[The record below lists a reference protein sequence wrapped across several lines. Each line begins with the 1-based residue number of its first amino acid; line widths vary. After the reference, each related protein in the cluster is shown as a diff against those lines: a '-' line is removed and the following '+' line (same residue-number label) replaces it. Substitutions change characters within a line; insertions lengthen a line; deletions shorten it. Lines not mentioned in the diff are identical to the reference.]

1 MSVRQLDGAVGACLH
16 TCEHGFKPHMS
27 SAAGI
32 LREGNPEPRAGTLL
46 RSILAASDCGAA
58 RIGLLSAVPQLQTTS
73 ADRTTVIAPISPT
86 LSAQQLGLGVWPV
99 LFMGHSS
106 AIINESCS
114 GESCVSSSSSSIYSQ
129 PIRPSAL
136 ESSSSRSQTG
146 EDSTVPASYNR
157 SLWRNESTGAEHIQT
172 RTAAEA
178 ARNQVIVVR

>member
-106 AIINESCS
+106 AMNLARGVLRQFQFKFNLLSTNKTICS
-114 GESCVSSSSSSIYSQ
+114 RKQQQQKPDWRRFNSSSKLQQISV
-129 PIRPSAL
+129 AK
-136 ESSSSRSQTG
+136 
-146 EDSTVPASYNR
+146 
-157 SLWRNESTGAEHIQT
+157 
-172 RTAAEA
+172 
-178 ARNQVIVVR
+178 

>member
-106 AIINESCS
+106 AMNLAR
-114 GESCVSSSSSSIYSQ
+114 GVLRQ
-129 PIRPSAL
+129 FQFKFNL
-136 ESSSSRSQTG
+136 L
-146 EDSTVPASYNR
+146 STNK
-157 SLWRNESTGAEHIQT
+157 TICF
-172 RTAAEA
+172 
-178 ARNQVIVVR
+178 